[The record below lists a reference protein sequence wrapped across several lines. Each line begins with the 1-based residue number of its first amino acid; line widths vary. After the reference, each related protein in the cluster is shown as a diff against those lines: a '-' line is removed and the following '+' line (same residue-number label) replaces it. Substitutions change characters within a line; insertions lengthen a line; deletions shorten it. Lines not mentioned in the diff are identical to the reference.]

1 LSRRQLEKDIE
12 KQFNY
17 NDIRIE
23 TGEDTC
29 DGVTLYWTATT
40 GDPRTKKI
48 YRGRDRKIK
57 SKRNPTREC
66 AEYIQ

>member
-1 LSRRQLEKDIE
+1 MSRRQLEKDIE

-48 YRGRDRKIK
+48 YIGDETEK
-57 SKRNPTREC
+57 
-66 AEYIQ
+66 